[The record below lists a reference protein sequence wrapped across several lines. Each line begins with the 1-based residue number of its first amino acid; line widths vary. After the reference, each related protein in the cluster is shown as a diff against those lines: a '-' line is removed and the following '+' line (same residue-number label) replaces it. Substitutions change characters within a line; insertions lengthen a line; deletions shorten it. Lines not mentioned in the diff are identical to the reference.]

1 LEPGDDA
8 SIDRRAARGTLWVG
22 LSSWLNRLMMLAVIA
37 VLAREL
43 SPREFGVL
51 SIGALCSNILT
62 IIGTLGLADALVY
75 QRDRIKE
82 AAGTTLVAATVA
94 GVVIGLALAM
104 AAPSI
109 ARYFR
114 VPDATGI
121 IRAYGLI
128 VTLNVVKQ
136 VPFAVLTRDLAFDR
150 RFIPEAVPAVVGGLV
165 SIGLALSGAG
175 VWSLVIGDG
184 VRSVLSLLLCFIV
197 LTDRFGFAWH
207 TDAAVELWRYGK
219 HVLATQGFD
228 FALQNVDYALVG
240 RLLGPVA
247 LGYYSLAFR
256 IAILPFLTIT
266 YVIAGV
272 ALPYFARLA
281 TDLERVRN
289 AFRSIFA
296 VSMALICL
304 LGGGLIFLAPSLQ
317 VLGVEWAPSVPV
329 ARWLGLYVCL
339 RSGAHLIHALL
350 AATGRPGVDA
360 SLRGAWV
367 VLLALS
373 IAAVARHGIIAVAAV
388 QAVVAGVLLLGY
400 VVAAVR
406 FASIRGRR
414 LALDLGRQAIVT
426 AIAGSVVA
434 GLRLFGG
441 VWTAD
446 TTWAT
451 LFLLSS
457 AFVVVY
463 AAGTML
469 LVPGVGQDLRR
480 LRARLA

>member
-1 LEPGDDA
+1 
-8 SIDRRAARGTLWVG
+8 
-22 LSSWLNRLMMLAVIA
+22 
-37 VLAREL
+37 
-43 SPREFGVL
+43 
-51 SIGALCSNILT
+51 
-62 IIGTLGLADALVY
+62 
-75 QRDRIKE
+75 
-82 AAGTTLVAATVA
+82 
-94 GVVIGLALAM
+94 
-104 AAPSI
+104 
-109 ARYFR
+109 
-114 VPDATGI
+114 
-121 IRAYGLI
+121 
-128 VTLNVVKQ
+128 
-136 VPFAVLTRDLAFDR
+136 
-150 RFIPEAVPAVVGGLV
+150 
-165 SIGLALSGAG
+165 
-175 VWSLVIGDG
+175 
-184 VRSVLSLLLCFIV
+184 
-197 LTDRFGFAWH
+197 
-207 TDAAVELWRYGK
+207 
-219 HVLATQGFD
+219 
-228 FALQNVDYALVG
+228 
-240 RLLGPVA
+240 
-247 LGYYSLAFR
+247 
-256 IAILPFLTIT
+256 
-266 YVIAGV
+266 
-272 ALPYFARLA
+272 
-281 TDLERVRN
+281 
-289 AFRSIFA
+289 
-296 VSMALICL
+296 MALICL

-406 FASIRGRR
+406 FVSIRGRR